1 MVFMI
6 AIHPDFFA
14 EDLTIPD
21 SHPFAAQIEAIGQLP
36 AEITQDLAQLQG
48 YIATTLQET
57 DPGPI
62 GKIGEI
68 IEAIG
73 SENALKLLIKTLKKE
88 GEGGM
93 WVYDKS
99 RRRTISGIFFLFFRN
114 IIHLSKPKVRPES
127 LLRFSLQ
134 QKRNRT

>member
-1 MVFMI
+1 MI
-6 AIHPDFFA
+6 EIRPEFFT
-14 EDLTIPD
+14 EDLTVPD
-21 SHPFAAQIEAIGQLP
+21 SHPFAAQIEAIAELP
-36 AEITQDLAQLQG
+36 AELTQDPAKLQA

-93 WVYDKS
+93 LVYDKS

-127 LLRFSLQ
+127 LLPFE
-134 QKRNRT
+134 